1 MQYERQMS
9 LQKKWGTL
17 WCLRIFQTLVNIST
31 KRIFILLDGATG
43 TLIQKSGVKY
53 DHVPEVLNITHPEL
67 IESFH
72 RRYIDAGS
80 DIVYA
85 NTFGANA
92 YKLQDSGYSVEE
104 IMAPVL
110 RLQEKP
116 LRVQMPSLP
125 LISVR

>member
-1 MQYERQMS
+1 MGNIVVFKNFSNFSEY
-9 LQKKWGTL
+9 LNQK
-17 WCLRIFQTLVNIST
+17 N
-31 KRIFILLDGATG
+31 FILLDGATG

-116 LRVQMPSLP
+116 LRVQTLLLP

>member
-1 MQYERQMS
+1 MPEVLNITHPRFLRS
-9 LQKKWGTL
+9 IGLSEIPRTAVTDFDGT
-17 WCLRIFQTLVNIST
+17 
-31 KRIFILLDGATG
+31 TG

-53 DHVPEVLNITHPEL
+53 DHVHEVLNITHPEL

-104 IMAPVL
+104 IIGAGVKIARKAVGYRCP
-110 RLQEKP
+110 RCP
-116 LRVQMPSLP
+116 
-125 LISVR
+125 